1 MLALPVLLVMWM
13 LYGWNFWNGDREG
26 YELYY
31 YTRDTIASWGK
42 EIGYGYLNIFASR
55 TGLSYQGFQIIVA
68 LVTLLLV
75 WRYVVKRT
83 LFPFVSLL
91 VYLVCFFPLDFVLVR
106 NFLSFAIGLQAMLV
120 LFENKS
126 YSRLKYALLILLAA
140 SIHQSSLIFIIFI
153 AMPLNRVVPL
163 GRFLF
168 LYTSF
173 LCAYVLARY
182 SLPLP
187 ASIASHF
194 SYYDTSL
201 KSSLA
206 NVAVHVLSVVLVSFA
221 IFSERFSLRQVFNA
235 TGRDKEL
242 VFLLNLNLFSLFFVV
257 LYFESEIFVRLLRS
271 IIFFNMLHCV
281 NSLFLQRRSYFFLGL
296 YILFFAGYLVLFYIV
311 PVAQFSLL
319 PMLRDNL
326 LWN

>member
-55 TGLSYQGFQIIVA
+55 TGLSYQGFQIIIA

-91 VYLVCFFPLDFVLVR
+91 VYLVCFFSLDFVLVR

-153 AMPLNRVVPL
+153 VMPLSRVVPL

-206 NVAVHVLSVVLVSFA
+206 NVAVHALSVVLVSFA

-242 VFLLNLNLFSLFFVV
+242 VFLLNLNLFSLFFIV

-296 YILFFAGYLVLFYIV
+296 YILFFAGYLVLFYIA

-319 PMLRDNL
+319 PLLRDNL